1 MLRINICKG
10 VRGARWG
17 RGSKLNGDMVQP
29 RPQLVLQVVL
39 ELGWLFRVALDGDK
53 EVYKGLCTFLMDLGY
68 LGKAKAERRK

>member
-1 MLRINICKG
+1 MLGINICKG

-29 RPQLVLQVVL
+29 RPQLVIQVVL

-53 EVYKGLCTFLMDLGY
+53 EVGPLYLLDRFGLSGKGKGS
-68 LGKAKAERRK
+68 